1 MSIIKLAPS
10 VKCYN
15 WGGEKLR
22 ERFGL
27 QTDKKVAQSWVLSA
41 LEGRESELIT
51 SKYAGMLFSEYLKA
65 APAGVLGTKG
75 EKYPVF
81 PLAVKFSDNQEN
93 SIVQVNPDT
102 DRSSLWY
109 VVGAGE
115 NSVIYFGMA
124 DEITQ
129 VELLAALSSGN
140 LGQYLRAVPVKAGS
154 VFRVDPGIV
163 YAYGSE
169 VQLLEMDVEAPEREM
184 SREEVLGGISLQ
196 PVEQDFALGAW
207 AQTEKSTGLKLEKTA
222 SSKLNSSTSTA
233 AWTWMPIPSHSRP
246 WFSWKAQP
254 FWKETMKSCMQNP
267 ATLSLWK
274 RKPRSGMLPAT
285 PSWLSSAW
293 FSHFRNGCKG
303 SGISLLFLFA
313 GSF

>member
-115 NSVIYFGMA
+115 KSVIYFGMA

-207 AQTEKSTGLKLEKTA
+207 AADGEIHRAEIGENSVFKAELIDLNGRMDLDADTFSFKALVFLEGSAVLERDDEILHAEPGDAFFVEAETPVWHVTG
-222 SSKLNSSTSTA
+222 N
-233 AWTWMPIPSHSRP
+233 
-246 WFSWKAQP
+246 AQL
-254 FWKETMKSCMQNP
+254 
-267 ATLSLWK
+267 AL
-274 RKPRSGMLPAT
+274 
-285 PSWLSSAW
+285 
-293 FSHFRNGCKG
+293 
-303 SGISLLFLFA
+303 ISLV
-313 GSF
+313 